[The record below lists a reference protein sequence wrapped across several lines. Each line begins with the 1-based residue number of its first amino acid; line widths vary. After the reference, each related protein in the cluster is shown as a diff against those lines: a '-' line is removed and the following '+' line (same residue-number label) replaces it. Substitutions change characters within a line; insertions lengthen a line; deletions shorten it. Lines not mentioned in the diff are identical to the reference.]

1 VSAKTSRT
9 RHGCGDGAI
18 GDQHPRTILLR
29 VIDFNY
35 YREGYNT
42 PIIPYT
48 ESIMK
53 ITKPFCNQLYLF
65 SSHVNSA
72 SSTSSPLVFLL
83 IEERKGD
90 DVKRYRTLLLKIIAL
105 GIAEKT

>member
-1 VSAKTSRT
+1 MISSYLNDRVSVTTKST
-9 RHGCGDGAI
+9 RHGLGDGAI
-18 GDQHPRTILLR
+18 RNQHPRTILLR
-29 VIDFNY
+29 IIDFNY

-53 ITKPFCNQLYLF
+53 ITKPFCNQVYLF

-72 SSTSSPLVFLL
+72 SSFCFSADRRKK
-83 IEERKGD
+83 ER
-90 DVKRYRTLLLKIIAL
+90 RC
-105 GIAEKT
+105 